1 MKDGSTFTRF
11 AWQDNSTGVER
22 RRQKIQWLLAR
33 CPRFL
38 HSFHDYILRVDYI
51 LSAARHRGCT
61 DGIKTKNKQTKKKL
75 TPDLIVLNIIVGERQ
90 NQGGRKSVS

>member
-1 MKDGSTFTRF
+1 MEDQRLKVKDLGIASME
-11 AWQDNSTGVER
+11 AGAG
-22 RRQKIQWLLAR
+22 RQKIQWLLAR

-61 DGIKTKNKQTKKKL
+61 DGIKKKKL
-75 TPDLIVLNIIVGERQ
+75 TPDLIVFNIIIGERQ
-90 NQGGRKSVS
+90 NQGGRK